1 MNTSQGPA
9 YHFSITH
16 HPFDKETLASGSAE
30 VMGPELTVLVG
41 REEGLVKLG
50 ESQWSLWTQNS
61 LCGVTPYPSL
71 RERTAG

>member
-9 YHFSITH
+9 YYSITH

-41 REEGLVKLG
+41 MEEGLVKLG

-61 LCGVTPYPSL
+61 VVLL
-71 RERTAG
+71 RTLL